1 MTIGDRLGLARRAGK
16 IISGDIAVKKAVMAK
31 KARLIIVAADA
42 AARTREELTA
52 IANSNNVMAITWG
65 SKAEL
70 GMIAGK
76 TPRSAVVLLDENM
89 AQGILG
95 ALKGEGFFR

>member
-1 MTIGDRLGLARRAGK
+1 MTVGGRLGLARRAGQ
-16 IISGDIAVKKAVMAK
+16 IISGDTAVKGAIKAG
-31 KARLIIVAADA
+31 KARLIIMASDA

-52 IANSNNVMAITWG
+52 IAYSNSVVAITWG
-65 SKAEL
+65 TKEEL

-76 TPRSAVVLLDENM
+76 TPRSAVALLDENM
-89 AQGILG
+89 ARGILG